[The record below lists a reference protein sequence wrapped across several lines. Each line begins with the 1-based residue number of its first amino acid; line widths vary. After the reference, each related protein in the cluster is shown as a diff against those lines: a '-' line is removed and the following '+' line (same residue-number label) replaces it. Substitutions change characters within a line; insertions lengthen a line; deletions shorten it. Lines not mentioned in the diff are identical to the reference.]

1 MTRRQASQPILA
13 AFLAFSG
20 ALAYS
25 AHSASE
31 RTSMP
36 ESCSN
41 RDVNCVLYDG
51 PPRRV
56 VAGGA
61 ANSASLAPGAP
72 ADSGTSKSVAP
83 IEGAA
88 AGSSR
93 TDGMTIRGSI
103 GMGVSTGATPVRR
116 H

>member
-1 MTRRQASQPILA
+1 MTRRQASQAILA
-13 AFLAFSG
+13 GVLASSA
-20 ALAYS
+20 ALAYG
-25 AHSASE
+25 ADSASE

-56 VAGGA
+56 IAGGA
-61 ANSASLAPGAP
+61 ANPASPAPGSP
-72 ADSGTSKSVAP
+72 EDSGTSKSP
-83 IEGAA
+83 MEGTT
-88 AGSSR
+88 GSSR

-103 GMGVSTGATPVRR
+103 GMG
-116 H
+116 

>member
-1 MTRRQASQPILA
+1 VTRRQASRTILA
-13 AFLAFSG
+13 AFLALSA
-20 ALAYS
+20 ALAY
-25 AHSASE
+25 AADSASE

-56 VAGGA
+56 IVGGA
-61 ANSASLAPGAP
+61 ANAASPAPGAP
-72 ADSGTSKSVAP
+72 AYFGTSKPP
-83 IEGAA
+83 IEGVT
-88 AGSSR
+88 GSSR